1 MGEKG
6 TAHPYIVTEM
16 QSEETKNRGS
26 PRFFSMHFR
35 GFCQTCQN
43 MDMISGTIFFDKTLA
58 LIMWLLY
65 NRIDLT
71 NYGENME

>member
-1 MGEKG
+1 
-6 TAHPYIVTEM
+6 
-16 QSEETKNRGS
+16 
-26 PRFFSMHFR
+26 
-35 GFCQTCQN
+35 

-58 LIMWLLY
+58 LIMRLLY